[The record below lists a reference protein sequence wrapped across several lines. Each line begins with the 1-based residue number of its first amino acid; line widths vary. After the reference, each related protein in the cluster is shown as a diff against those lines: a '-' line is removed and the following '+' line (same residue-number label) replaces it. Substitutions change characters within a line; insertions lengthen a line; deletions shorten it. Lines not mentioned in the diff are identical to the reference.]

1 MSTKA
6 SFTTEITPVNSGIN
20 STKYKH
26 LYRVEDSQLGWT
38 GSTTYNEPMGILL
51 FFYTAPKQGRTCK
64 FLLFYSYLTRS
75 NNNDL
80 H

>member
-26 LYRVEDSQLGWT
+26 LYRVEDSQLGWA

-51 FFYTAPKQGRTCK
+51 FFI
-64 FLLFYSYLTRS
+64 LLQNKAEHASFFYFTPT
-75 NNNDL
+75 
-80 H
+80 